1 MSEPKT
7 SQYTLTAAQRRAL
20 QEQRR
25 RELEEQRR
33 RERISKAK
41 SKLAL
46 LSAKT
51 YGLSN
56 ITEEALDQARLLNE
70 RTGSD
75 NGFAVLKNQLSENT
89 GNLVASIEKAN
100 ESDSVELLEQAV
112 REAQQAFDDLSKLR
126 GKLDG
131 LISKNKQQLHKDI
144 MNSLDSV
151 ADVDF
156 SKIQSP
162 AERQLEQRKDEIA
175 NNLSN
180 LLSPIHNDELHD
192 SIEKALKHL
201 DEIDNPDFLSNFN
214 AMTVAPLE
222 KKCRE
227 YTALRQQI
235 GDEYDDL
242 MIRYTVLCKEQK
254 IIPQNIAFE
263 RGAVEKLDS
272 LITELE
278 KAADSAD
285 EQSYISRCI
294 DEVMEDMGYKLVGNR
309 SVTKKS
315 GRHFR
320 NELYSFSEGTAVNV
334 TYSDNGNITMELGG
348 VDPKDRMPDTL
359 ETERLTEDMGSFCGQ
374 YREFERRLAEKG
386 VVSNHISLLPPEP
399 VYAQVI
405 NVSDYDMTDNIATID
420 QTTEQY
426 SSTQMKEMRSDD

>member
-1 MSEPKT
+1 MSGPKT
-7 SQYTLTAAQRRAL
+7 SRYTLTAAQRRAL

-112 REAQQAFDDLSKLR
+112 REAQQEFDDLSKLR

-214 AMTVAPLE
+214 AMTVATLE

-227 YTALRQQI
+227 YTALRQEI

-242 MIRYTVLCKEQK
+242 IIRYTVLCKEQK

-278 KAADSAD
+278 KATDSAD

-348 VDPKDRMPDTL
+348 VDTKDRMPDTL
-359 ETERLTEDMGSFCGQ
+359 ETERLTEDMRSFCGQ

>member
-1 MSEPKT
+1 MSGPKT
-7 SQYTLTAAQRRAL
+7 SRYTLTAAQRRAL

-70 RTGSD
+70 RTGSG

-131 LISKNKQQLHKDI
+131 LISKNKQELHKDI

-162 AERQLEQRKDEIA
+162 AERQLGQRKDEIA

-180 LLSPIHNDELHD
+180 LLSPILNDELHD

-201 DEIDNPDFLSNFN
+201 DEIDNSDFLSNFN

-227 YTALRQQI
+227 YMALRQEI

-348 VDPKDRMPDTL
+348 VDTKDRMPDTL
-359 ETERLTEDMGSFCGQ
+359 ETERLTEDMRSFCGQ

>member
-1 MSEPKT
+1 M
-7 SQYTLTAAQRRAL
+7 R
-20 QEQRR
+20 
-25 RELEEQRR
+25 
-33 RERISKAK
+33 
-41 SKLAL
+41 
-46 LSAKT
+46 
-51 YGLSN
+51 GV
-56 ITEEALDQARLLNE
+56 ALDQARLLNE

-348 VDPKDRMPDTL
+348 VDTKDRMPDTL

>member
-1 MSEPKT
+1 MSGPKT
-7 SQYTLTAAQRRAL
+7 SRYTLTAAQRRAL

-41 SKLAL
+41 SKLAV

-70 RTGSD
+70 RTDSD

-100 ESDSVELLEQAV
+100 KSDSVELLEQAV

-131 LISKNKQQLHKDI
+131 LISKNKQELRKDI

-180 LLSPIHNDELHD
+180 LLSPILNDELHD

-227 YTALRQQI
+227 YTALRQEI

-348 VDPKDRMPDTL
+348 VDTKDRMPDTL
-359 ETERLTEDMGSFCGQ
+359 ETERLTEDMRSFCGQ

>member
-1 MSEPKT
+1 MSGPKT
-7 SQYTLTAAQRRAL
+7 SRYTLTAAQRRAL

-348 VDPKDRMPDTL
+348 VDTKDRMPDTL

-405 NVSDYDMTDNIATID
+405 NVSDYDMTDNIATSD

-426 SSTQMKEMRSDD
+426 SSTHMKEMRSDD

>member
-1 MSEPKT
+1 MSGPKT
-7 SQYTLTAAQRRAL
+7 SRYTLTAAQRRTL

-41 SKLAL
+41 SKLAV

-100 ESDSVELLEQAV
+100 KSDSVELLEQAV
-112 REAQQAFDDLSKLR
+112 REAQQAFDNLSKLR

-131 LISKNKQQLHKDI
+131 LISKNKQELRKDI

-175 NNLSN
+175 NHLSN
-180 LLSPIHNDELHD
+180 VLSPILNDELHD
-192 SIEKALKHL
+192 IIEKALKHL

-222 KKCRE
+222 KKCME
-227 YTALRQQI
+227 YTALRQEI

-263 RGAVEKLDS
+263 RGAVEKLNS

-348 VDPKDRMPDTL
+348 VDTKDRMPDTL
-359 ETERLTEDMGSFCGQ
+359 ETERLTEDMRSFCGQ

>member
-1 MSEPKT
+1 MSGPKT
-7 SQYTLTAAQRRAL
+7 SRYTLTAAQRRAL

-41 SKLAL
+41 SKLAV

-70 RTGSD
+70 RTDSD

-100 ESDSVELLEQAV
+100 KSDSVELLEQAV

-131 LISKNKQQLHKDI
+131 LISKNKQELRKDI

-156 SKIQSP
+156 SKIQLP

-180 LLSPIHNDELHD
+180 LLSPILNDELHD

-227 YTALRQQI
+227 YTALRQEI

-263 RGAVEKLDS
+263 HGAVEKLNS

-348 VDPKDRMPDTL
+348 VDTKDRMPDTL
-359 ETERLTEDMGSFCGQ
+359 ETERLTEDMRSFCGQ

>member
-1 MSEPKT
+1 MSGPKT
-7 SQYTLTAAQRRAL
+7 SRYTLTAAQRRAL

-294 DEVMEDMGYKLVGNR
+294 D
-309 SVTKKS
+309 
-315 GRHFR
+315 
-320 NELYSFSEGTAVNV
+320 
-334 TYSDNGNITMELGG
+334 
-348 VDPKDRMPDTL
+348 
-359 ETERLTEDMGSFCGQ
+359 
-374 YREFERRLAEKG
+374 
-386 VVSNHISLLPPEP
+386 
-399 VYAQVI
+399 
-405 NVSDYDMTDNIATID
+405 
-420 QTTEQY
+420 
-426 SSTQMKEMRSDD
+426 

>member
-1 MSEPKT
+1 MSGPKT
-7 SQYTLTAAQRRAL
+7 SRYTLTAAQRRAL

-294 DEVMEDMGYKLVGNR
+294 DEEMEDMGYKLVGNR

-348 VDPKDRMPDTL
+348 VDTKDRMPDTL

>member
-1 MSEPKT
+1 MSGPKT
-7 SQYTLTAAQRRAL
+7 SRYTLTAAQRRAL

-41 SKLAL
+41 SKLAV

-70 RTGSD
+70 RTSSD
-75 NGFAVLKNQLSENT
+75 NGFAVLKNKLSKNAS
-89 GNLVASIEKAN
+89 NIVASIEKAN
-100 ESDSVELLEQAV
+100 KSDSVELLEQAV

-131 LISKNKQQLHKDI
+131 LISKNKQELHKDI

-162 AERQLEQRKDEIA
+162 AERQLGQRKDEIA

-180 LLSPIHNDELHD
+180 LLSPILNDELHD

-227 YTALRQQI
+227 YMALRQEI

-254 IIPQNIAFE
+254 IIPQDIAFE
-263 RGAVEKLDS
+263 RGAVEKLNS

-348 VDPKDRMPDTL
+348 VDTKDRMPDTL
-359 ETERLTEDMGSFCGQ
+359 ETERLTEDMRSFCGQ

>member
-1 MSEPKT
+1 MSGPKT
-7 SQYTLTAAQRRAL
+7 SRYTLTAAQRRAL

-214 AMTVAPLE
+214 AMTVATLE

-227 YTALRQQI
+227 YTALRQEI

-242 MIRYTVLCKEQK
+242 IIRYTVLCKEQK

-278 KAADSAD
+278 KATDSAD

-294 DEVMEDMGYKLVGNR
+294 DEVMEDMGYKLVWNR

-348 VDPKDRMPDTL
+348 VDTKDRMPDTL
-359 ETERLTEDMGSFCGQ
+359 ETERLTEDMRSFCGQ

>member
-1 MSEPKT
+1 MSGPKT
-7 SQYTLTAAQRRAL
+7 SRYTLTAAQRRAL

-41 SKLAL
+41 SKLAV

-100 ESDSVELLEQAV
+100 KSDSVELLEKAV
-112 REAQQAFDDLSKLR
+112 REAQQAFDELSKMR

-131 LISKNKQQLHKDI
+131 LISKNKQELRKDI

-180 LLSPIHNDELHD
+180 LLSPILNDELHD

-214 AMTVAPLE
+214 AMTVATLE

-227 YTALRQQI
+227 YTALRQEI

-242 MIRYTVLCKEQK
+242 IIRYTVLCKEQK

-348 VDPKDRMPDTL
+348 VDTKDRMPDTL
-359 ETERLTEDMGSFCGQ
+359 ETERLTEDMRSFCGQ

>member
-1 MSEPKT
+1 MSGPKT
-7 SQYTLTAAQRRAL
+7 SRYTLTVAQRRAL

-41 SKLAL
+41 SKLAV

-56 ITEEALDQARLLNE
+56 ITEEAIDQARLLNE
-70 RTGSD
+70 RTSSD
-75 NGFAVLKNQLSENT
+75 NGFAVLKNKLSENAS
-89 GNLVASIEKAN
+89 NIVASIEKAN
-100 ESDSVELLEQAV
+100 KSDSVELLEKAV

-131 LISKNKQQLHKDI
+131 LISKNKQELRKDI

-162 AERQLEQRKDEIA
+162 AERQLEQRKDEIV

-180 LLSPIHNDELHD
+180 LLSPILNDELHD
-192 SIEKALKHL
+192 SIEKALKYL

-214 AMTVAPLE
+214 AMTVATLE

-227 YTALRQQI
+227 YTALRQEI

-242 MIRYTVLCKEQK
+242 IIRYTVLCKEQK

-348 VDPKDRMPDTL
+348 VDTKDRMPDTL
-359 ETERLTEDMGSFCGQ
+359 ETERLTEDMRSFCGQ

-426 SSTQMKEMRSDD
+426 SLTQMKEMRSDD

>member
-1 MSEPKT
+1 MSGPKT
-7 SQYTLTAAQRRAL
+7 SRYTLTAAQRRAL

-41 SKLAL
+41 SKLAV

-100 ESDSVELLEQAV
+100 KSDSVELLEKAV

-131 LISKNKQQLHKDI
+131 LISKNKQELHKDI

-162 AERQLEQRKDEIA
+162 AERQLGQRKDEIA

-180 LLSPIHNDELHD
+180 LLSPILNDELHD

-227 YTALRQQI
+227 YTTLRQEI

-348 VDPKDRMPDTL
+348 VDTKDRMPDTL
-359 ETERLTEDMGSFCGQ
+359 ETERLTEDMRSFCGQ

>member
-1 MSEPKT
+1 MSGPKT
-7 SQYTLTAAQRRAL
+7 SRYTLTAAQRRAL

-41 SKLAL
+41 SKLAV

-51 YGLSN
+51 YGLAN

-70 RTGSD
+70 RTGGD
-75 NGFAVLKNQLSENT
+75 NGFAVLKNILSENAS
-89 GNLVASIEKAN
+89 NIVASIEKAN
-100 ESDSVELLEQAV
+100 KSDSVELLEKAV

-131 LISKNKQQLHKDI
+131 VISKNKQELRKDI

-175 NNLSN
+175 NNLSD
-180 LLSPIHNDELHD
+180 LLSPILNDELND

-227 YTALRQQI
+227 YTALRQEI

-348 VDPKDRMPDTL
+348 VDTKDRMPDTL
-359 ETERLTEDMGSFCGQ
+359 ETERLTEDMRSFCGQ

>member
-1 MSEPKT
+1 M
-7 SQYTLTAAQRRAL
+7 
-20 QEQRR
+20 
-25 RELEEQRR
+25 
-33 RERISKAK
+33 
-41 SKLAL
+41 
-46 LSAKT
+46 
-51 YGLSN
+51 
-56 ITEEALDQARLLNE
+56 
-70 RTGSD
+70 
-75 NGFAVLKNQLSENT
+75 
-89 GNLVASIEKAN
+89 
-100 ESDSVELLEQAV
+100 
-112 REAQQAFDDLSKLR
+112 
-126 GKLDG
+126 
-131 LISKNKQQLHKDI
+131 
-144 MNSLDSV
+144 MN
-151 ADVDF
+151 
-156 SKIQSP
+156 
-162 AERQLEQRKDEIA
+162 
-175 NNLSN
+175 
-180 LLSPIHNDELHD
+180 
-192 SIEKALKHL
+192 
-201 DEIDNPDFLSNFN
+201 
-214 AMTVAPLE
+214 
-222 KKCRE
+222 
-227 YTALRQQI
+227 
-235 GDEYDDL
+235 

-348 VDPKDRMPDTL
+348 VDTKDRMPDTL

>member
-1 MSEPKT
+1 MSGPKT
-7 SQYTLTAAQRRAL
+7 SRYTLTAAQRRAL

-41 SKLAL
+41 SKLAV

-100 ESDSVELLEQAV
+100 KSDSVELLEQAV

-126 GKLDG
+126 GKLNG
-131 LISKNKQQLHKDI
+131 LISKNKQELRKDI

-175 NNLSN
+175 NNLSD
-180 LLSPIHNDELHD
+180 LLSPILNDELHD

-227 YTALRQQI
+227 YTALRQEI

-242 MIRYTVLCKEQK
+242 MIRYTILCKEQK

-263 RGAVEKLDS
+263 RGAVEKLNS

-348 VDPKDRMPDTL
+348 VDTKDRMPDTL
-359 ETERLTEDMGSFCGQ
+359 ETERLTEDMRSFCGQ

-399 VYAQVI
+399 VYVQVI

>member
-33 RERISKAK
+33 RECISKAK
-41 SKLAL
+41 SKLAV

-70 RTGSD
+70 RTGGD
-75 NGFAVLKNQLSENT
+75 NGFAVLKNILSENAS
-89 GNLVASIEKAN
+89 NIVASIEKAN
-100 ESDSVELLEQAV
+100 KSDSVELLEKAV

-131 LISKNKQQLHKDI
+131 VISKNKQELRKDI

-175 NNLSN
+175 NNLSD
-180 LLSPIHNDELHD
+180 LLSPILNDELND

-227 YTALRQQI
+227 YTALRQEI

-348 VDPKDRMPDTL
+348 VDTKDRMPDTL
-359 ETERLTEDMGSFCGQ
+359 ETERLTEDMRSFCGQ